1 MLVDQSWWGW
11 PHYWLAVHHRPCT
24 WALIICWIQ
33 TSCSGV
39 KAGGAWVPA
48 VADRP
53 PRVGPVVPLFPA
65 VAAPRPPLRG
75 RPRVAVVAGPFAI
88 RLGVACLR
96 VGGIVGRL
104 NDGLMRQLERWIDR
118 TLVAQPLGPLSRSDY
133 TRHDAAY

>member
-1 MLVDQSWWGW
+1 MVG
-11 PHYWLAVHHRPCT
+11 LASLLAGSSSPPLHVGTDHLLDPD
-24 WALIICWIQ
+24 LL
-33 TSCSGV
+33 

-75 RPRVAVVAGPFAI
+75 RPRVAVVAGPFAV
-88 RLGVACLR
+88 RLGVARLR

-118 TLVAQPLGPLSRSDY
+118 RELS
-133 TRHDAAY
+133 

>member
-1 MLVDQSWWGW
+1 MLVDPVGSELVGLGS
-11 PHYWLAVHHRPCT
+11 PSSLLAGRSSRPLVST

-75 RPRVAVVAGPFAI
+75 RPRAAAVVAGPFAV
-88 RLGVACLR
+88 RLGVARLR
-96 VGGIVGRL
+96 VGGIDGRL
-104 NDGLMRQLERWIDR
+104 NDGSIGETTR
-118 TLVAQPLGPLSRSDY
+118 TIELS
-133 TRHDAAY
+133 